1 MADRTPAGPPA
12 PHVTPRSGAGNEAA
26 AAFEGLLQRT
36 GLLPNLHYWEYDAQH
51 RLVRVIGPQVGAV
64 RFEGTTHLGKTLR
77 EMGGTL
83 LGMPG
88 GWPEVDALFERR
100 ESFTELVVRYTSAS
114 GTVRFIA
121 HTGEPRVDAAGR
133 FIGYHGVFRD
143 VTRRATIERRQ
154 AAELAISRLLAQAP
168 SVDAAAGG
176 VVEALLKA
184 LDWQCGAF
192 WHLDAPDAAPRRAAA
207 PLGHTLPLPPAGAPG
222 HAQDPLCRAL
232 AEGGAQPVADLAAL
246 PADARLDAL
255 RAAGLRSA
263 WVVPVPIDG
272 HIAGAIE
279 LFGPRVE
286 RPDAQMTA
294 CADHVAAALGQYI
307 QRHRLDAEL
316 RQFRAALDA
325 LPDMVYLVDRD
336 AMRFLYANERACQ
349 AAGCS
354 AEEHLAIGPQDL
366 LLRRR
371 EDIEAD
377 YDALIAH
384 PGQGSTIEFVARD
397 RDGRR
402 KAYIEAHSRAMDIGG
417 RRVVLTVSR
426 DVTAR
431 KLAERSA
438 RRMSRMYAA
447 LSATNEAIV
456 HADTPQRLFD
466 EICAAA
472 VEGGGFVMAAI
483 MLPEADGSARCA
495 AVCGAHADKM
505 RDSVVSLEPGTPEGR
520 GLIGI
525 AFRTLEPCI
534 SHDFLADERTR
545 PWHAIAG
552 SAGVASGGAFPLLR
566 EGRALG
572 VLILYSNDRRGFDD
586 EVLKLL
592 SRMAENV
599 AFALDNIER
608 DEERRAGQE
617 RISYL
622 ASHDAL
628 TGLPNRVM
636 FGELLGRAITT
647 AQRYERKFAVM
658 FVDLDRFKLINDS
671 LGHAAGDQLLKE
683 IAQRLA
689 DCLRAS
695 DVVARMG
702 GDEFV
707 VLVQEVD
714 DAEQVAVVARKILS
728 ATLRPVELLG
738 QESRVT
744 GSVGIAVYPTDATD
758 EQGLMKCADMAMYKA
773 KDEGKNNFQFF
784 SPDIRSHSL
793 ERMALETNLRNALER
808 GELSLH
814 YQPQIDI
821 RSNAITGV
829 EALLRWD
836 SPTLGMVP
844 PSQFI
849 PLAEET
855 GFIVPIGRWVLR
867 TACAQSA
874 AWQREGLAPVCV
886 AVNLSA
892 RQFAEDGLVDD
903 VAEAL
908 RLSGIAPQ
916 LLELEITEGMVIASP
931 ERALDTL
938 SRIKAMGVRLAID
951 DFGTGYSSLAQLKNF
966 PVDTL
971 KVDRSFIRD
980 LAANADDRAITEAII
995 SMGKSLSLN
1004 VVAEGVE
1011 TLEQLDILR
1020 ASACDEMQGFY
1031 FSKAVTADAF
1041 GQLMKGHRAR

>member
-1 MADRTPAGPPA
+1 MADRKPAGPPA
-12 PHVTPRSGAGNEAA
+12 PESQAGTHAGALDPA
-26 AAFEGLLQRT
+26 AAFEGLLRRT
-36 GLLPNLHYWEYDAQH
+36 ALLPNLHYWEYDTQH
-51 RLVRVIGPQVGAV
+51 RLVRATGPRVGALNIDRAAHV
-64 RFEGTTHLGKTLR
+64 GKTLR
-77 EMGGTL
+77 DMGGTL

-88 GWPEVDALFERR
+88 GWAEVEGLFARR
-100 ESFTELVVRYTSAS
+100 EAFTDLVVRYTSAS

-121 HTGEPRVDAAGR
+121 HTGEPRFDAQGA

-154 AAELAISRLLAQAP
+154 DAELAIARLLAQNPEPDAAGRGV
-168 SVDAAAGG
+168 VDALLAALG
-176 VVEALLKA
+176 
-184 LDWQCGAF
+184 WRCGDF
-192 WHLDAPDAAPRRAAA
+192 WRVDAPDAPPRRIDGSGLPAAA
-207 PLGHTLPLPPAGAPG
+207 PR
-222 HAQDPLCRAL
+222 HADDPLLRAL
-232 AEGGAQPVADLAAL
+232 ASAREQSVPDLYAL
-246 PADARLDAL
+246 PADERLDAL
-255 RAAGLRSA
+255 RGAGLRSA
-263 WVVPVPIDG
+263 WVIPVTGDG
-272 HIAGAIE
+272 RVTGAIE
-279 LFGPRVE
+279 LFGPTVE
-286 RPDAQMTA
+286 RPDAQMAA
-294 CADHVAAALGQYI
+294 CGEHVGPALGQFI
-307 QRHRLDAEL
+307 ERHRLDVEL
-316 RQFRAALDA
+316 HQFRAALDA
-325 LPDMVYLVDRD
+325 LPDMVYLVDRA
-336 AMRFLYANERACQ
+336 AMRFLYANERACL
-349 AAGCS
+349 AAGYT
-354 AEEHLAIGPQDL
+354 AQEHAAIGPQDL

-377 YDALIAH
+377 YDALIAK
-384 PGQGSTIEFVARD
+384 PGQGLTIEFVARN
-397 RDGRR
+397 RGGAG
-402 KAYIEAHSRAMDIGG
+402 KAYIEAHSRAIHIGG
-417 RRVVLTVSR
+417 RWVILTVSR
-426 DVTAR
+426 DVTPR
-431 KLAERSA
+431 KLAERAA

-456 HADTPQRLFD
+456 HAETPQRLFD

-472 VEGGGFVMAAI
+472 VDGGGFLGAAI
-483 MLPEADGSARCA
+483 MLPEPDGRAHCA
-495 AVCGAHADKM
+495 AASGIQADKI
-505 RDSVVSLEPGTPEGR
+505 RDSRVSIDAHTPEGR

-525 AFRTLEPCI
+525 AFRTLAPCV

-545 PWHAIAG
+545 PWHGIAG
-552 SAGVASGGAFPLLR
+552 PAGVASGGAFPLLR
-566 EGRALG
+566 DGRALG
-572 VLILYSNDRRGFDD
+572 VLILYSSDKRGFDD

-592 SRMAENV
+592 ERMAVNV
-599 AFALDNIER
+599 AFALENIAR
-608 DEERRAGQE
+608 DEERRAGQA

-636 FGELLGRAITT
+636 FGELLNHAITT

-683 IAQRLA
+683 ISQRLA

-714 DAEQVAVVARKILS
+714 DPEQVNIVARKILT
-728 ATLRPVELLG
+728 ATMRPVMLLG
-738 QESRVT
+738 QECRVT
-744 GSVGIAVYPTDATD
+744 GSVGISMYPADATD
-758 EQGLMKCADMAMYKA
+758 EQSLMKCADMAMYKA
-773 KDEGKNNFQFF
+773 KDEGKNNYQFF
-784 SPDIRSHSL
+784 SADIRTHSL
-793 ERMALETNLRNALER
+793 ERMALETQLRNALER

-821 RSNAITGV
+821 QSNAITGV
-829 EALLRWD
+829 EALLRWE
-836 SPTLGMVP
+836 SPTLGMVSP
-844 PSQFI
+844 AQFI

-855 GFIVPIGRWVLR
+855 GFIVPLGRWVLR

-874 AWQREGLAPVCV
+874 AWQRAGLPPVCV

-892 RQFAEDGLVDD
+892 RQFAEDGLVED

-908 RLSGIAPQ
+908 RLSGIAPH

-931 ERALDTL
+931 ERALNTL
-938 SRIKAMGVRLAID
+938 ARIKTMGVRLAID

-980 LAANADDRAITEAII
+980 LAGNADDRAITEAII

-1011 TLEQLDILR
+1011 TVEQLDILR
-1020 ASACDEMQGFY
+1020 AGACDEMQGFY
-1031 FSKAVTADAF
+1031 FSKAVPADAF
-1041 GQLMKGHRAR
+1041 EALMRAHLLG

>member
-1 MADRTPAGPPA
+1 MADRKPAGPPA
-12 PHVTPRSGAGNEAA
+12 PESHVRRHAGGIDPA

-36 GLLPNLHYWEYDAQH
+36 ALLPNLHYWEHDAQH
-51 RLVRVIGPQVGAV
+51 RLVRTIGPRVGALNFD
-64 RFEGTTHLGKTLR
+64 RAAHIGKTLR
-77 EMGGTL
+77 ELGGTL

-88 GWPEVDALFERR
+88 GWADVDALFARHEP
-100 ESFTELVVRYTSAS
+100 FTDLLVRYTSAS

-121 HTGEPRVDAAGR
+121 HNGEPRFDADGS
-133 FIGYHGVFRD
+133 FIGHHGVFRD

-154 AAELAISRLLAQAP
+154 TAELAIARLLAQNP
-168 SVDAAAGG
+168 
-176 VVEALLKA
+176 E
-184 LDWQCGAF
+184 
-192 WHLDAPDAAPRRAAA
+192 PDAAGRGVVDALLAALGWRCGTFWRIDAAHASPRPVEGGDA
-207 PLGHTLPLPPAGAPG
+207 PLGTPR
-222 HAQDPLCRAL
+222 HAQDPLLRAL
-232 AEGGAQPVADLAAL
+232 ADGEIQSVPDLDKL
-246 PADARLDAL
+246 PADPRLDAL
-255 RAAGLRSA
+255 RSAGLRSA
-263 WVVPVPIDG
+263 WVIPVTVDKQVI
-272 HIAGAIE
+272 GAIE
-279 LFGPRVE
+279 LFGAQVE
-286 RPDAQMTA
+286 RPDAQMVA
-294 CADHVAAALGQYI
+294 CAEHVGPALGQFI
-307 QRHRLDAEL
+307 ERHRLDVEL

-325 LPDMVYLVDRD
+325 LPDMVYLVDRA

-349 AAGCS
+349 AAGYT
-354 AEEHLAIGPQDL
+354 AEEHTAIGPQDV

-377 YDALIAH
+377 YDALFLR
-384 PGQGSTIEFVARD
+384 PDEGLTIEFVARD
-397 RDGRR
+397 RTGSG
-402 KAYIEAHSRAMDIGG
+402 KAYVETHNRAMRIEG
-417 RRVVLTVSR
+417 RWVVLTVSR

-431 KLAERSA
+431 KLAERAA
-438 RRMSRMYAA
+438 RRMARMYAA

-456 HADTPQRLFD
+456 QAETPQRLFD
-466 EICAAA
+466 DICAAA
-472 VEGGGFVMAAI
+472 VDGGGFLGAGI
-483 MLPEADGSARCA
+483 MLPESDGGARCVA
-495 AVCGAHADKM
+495 AAGMDAERL
-505 RDSVVSLEPGTPEGR
+505 RDSRIAIDAHTPEGR
-520 GLIGI
+520 GLVGI
-525 AFRTLEPCI
+525 AFRTLAPCL
-534 SHDFLADERTR
+534 SHDFMADERTR
-545 PWHAIAG
+545 PWHAVAG
-552 SAGVASGGAFPLLR
+552 RAGVASAGAIPLLH

-572 VLILYSNDRRGFDD
+572 VLVLYSHDRRGFDD

-592 SRMAENV
+592 ERMAENV
-599 AFALDNIER
+599 AFALENIAR

-636 FGELLGRAITT
+636 FGELLNRAITT

-683 IAQRLA
+683 IAQRLSE
-689 DCLRAS
+689 CLRAS

-714 DAEQVAVVARKILS
+714 DAEQVSVVARKILS
-728 ATLRPVELLG
+728 ATMRPVMLLG
-738 QESRVT
+738 QECRVT
-744 GSVGIAVYPTDATD
+744 GSVGISMYPADATD
-758 EQGLMKCADMAMYKA
+758 EQSLMKCADMAMYKA
-773 KDEGKNNFQFF
+773 KDEGKNNHQFF

-793 ERMALETNLRNALER
+793 ERMALETQLRNALER

-821 RSNAITGV
+821 QSNAITGV
-829 EALLRWD
+829 EALLRWE
-836 SPTLGMVP
+836 SPTLGMVSP
-844 PSQFI
+844 AQFI

-874 AWQREGLAPVCV
+874 AWQRAGLPPVCV

-892 RQFAEDGLVDD
+892 RQFAEDGLVED
-903 VAEAL
+903 VTEAL

-916 LLELEITEGMVIASP
+916 LLELEITEGMVITSP
-931 ERALDTL
+931 ERALETL
-938 SRIKAMGVRLAID
+938 ARIKALGVRLAID

-980 LAANADDRAITEAII
+980 LAGNADDRAITEAII

-1011 TLEQLDILR
+1011 TVEQLDILR
-1020 ASACDEMQGFY
+1020 AGACDEMQGFY
-1031 FSKAVTADAF
+1031 FSKAVPADAF
-1041 GQLMKGHRAR
+1041 EQLLKSHQGK